1 MIDNLFKLKD
11 IKFKNILD
19 IENLEINE
27 NVVTIVKGESGSGK
41 STMLKLLNN
50 IISPNSGVVMYN
62 GVDVNDINP
71 ITLRREVIMQ
81 SQFPNIFPGNV
92 RENLNIIFTLRGEE
106 GLDDE
111 KLLKALE
118 IVNLKK
124 DLTDDAQNLSGGEK
138 TRLSIARLFLV
149 VPEVFL
155 LDEPGASL
163 DSKTEEIL
171 MNNVISEIKRRNKT
185 LIYISHSEN
194 QESIS
199 DEIITMKDG
208 RVISHER

>member
-1 MIDNLFKLKD
+1 MFKLKD

-19 IENLEINE
+19 IENLEIHE

-50 IISPNSGVVMYN
+50 IISPDSGVVMYN

-71 ITLRREVIMQ
+71 ITLRRDVIMQ

-149 VPEVFL
+149 EPEVFL

-171 MNNVISEIKRRNKT
+171 MNNVISEIKKRNKT
-185 LIYISHSEN
+185 LICISHSDNPEM
-194 QESIS
+194 IT
-199 DEIITMKDG
+199 DEIITMKNG
-208 RVISHER
+208 KVLSHEC

>member
-1 MIDNLFKLKD
+1 MFKLKD

-19 IENLEINE
+19 IKNLEIHE

-50 IISPNSGVVMYN
+50 IISPDSGVVMYN
-62 GVDVNDINP
+62 GIDVNDINP

-124 DLTDDAQNLSGGEK
+124 DLTYDAQNLSGGEK

-149 VPEVFL
+149 EPEVFL

-171 MNNVISEIKRRNKT
+171 MNNVISEIKKRNKT
-185 LIYISHSEN
+185 LIFISHSDNPEM
-194 QESIS
+194 IT
-199 DEIITMKDG
+199 DEIITMKNG
-208 RVISHER
+208 KVLSHEC

>member
-1 MIDNLFKLKD
+1 MFKLKD

-19 IENLEINE
+19 IENLEIHE

-50 IISPNSGVVMYN
+50 IISPDSGVVMYN

-71 ITLRREVIMQ
+71 ITLRRDVIMQ
-81 SQFPNIFPGNV
+81 PQFPNIFPGNV

-149 VPEVFL
+149 EPEVFL

-171 MNNVISEIKRRNKT
+171 MNNVISEIKKRNKT
-185 LIYISHSEN
+185 LIFISHSDNPEM
-194 QESIS
+194 IT
-199 DEIITMKDG
+199 DEIITMKNG
-208 RVISHER
+208 KVLSHEC

>member
-1 MIDNLFKLKD
+1 MFKLKD

-19 IENLEINE
+19 IENLEIHE

-50 IISPNSGVVMYN
+50 IISPDSGVVMYN

-71 ITLRREVIMQ
+71 ITLRRDVIMQ

-149 VPEVFL
+149 EPEVFL

-171 MNNVISEIKRRNKT
+171 MNNVISEIKKRNKT
-185 LIYISHSEN
+185 LIFISHSDNPEM
-194 QESIS
+194 IA
-199 DEIITMKDG
+199 DEIITMKNG
-208 RVISHER
+208 KVLSHEC

>member
-1 MIDNLFKLKD
+1 MFLLKD

-27 NVVTIVKGESGSGK
+27 NVVTVVKGESGSGK

-50 IISPNSGVVMYN
+50 IISPDNGIVMYN
-62 GVDVNDINP
+62 GVDVNDISP

-81 SQFPNIFPGNV
+81 SQFPTIFPGNV

-106 GLDDE
+106 GLADE
-111 KLLKALE
+111 KLLKAME

-124 DLTDDAQNLSGGEK
+124 DLNDDAQNLSGGEK

-149 VPEVFL
+149 EPDVFL

-171 MNNVISEIKRRNKT
+171 MNNVIAEIKKRNKT
-185 LIYISHSEN
+185 LIFISHSEN
-194 QESIS
+194 QEMIA
-199 DEIITMKDG
+199 DEIITMKNG
-208 RVISHER
+208 KVLSHEC

>member
-1 MIDNLFKLKD
+1 MFLLKD

-27 NVVTIVKGESGSGK
+27 NVVTVVKGESGSGK
-41 STMLKLLNN
+41 SSMLKLLNN
-50 IISPNSGVVMYN
+50 IISPDSGVVMYN

-71 ITLRREVIMQ
+71 ITLRRDVIMQ

-149 VPEVFL
+149 EPEVFL

-171 MNNVISEIKRRNKT
+171 MNNVISEIKKRNKT
-185 LIYISHSEN
+185 LIFISHSDNPEM
-194 QESIS
+194 IT
-199 DEIITMKDG
+199 DEIITMKNG
-208 RVISHER
+208 KVLSHEC

>member
-1 MIDNLFKLKD
+1 MFLLKD

-27 NVVTIVKGESGSGK
+27 NVVTVVKGESGSGK

-50 IISPNSGVVMYN
+50 IISPDSGIVMYN
-62 GVDVNDINP
+62 GVDVSDINP

-81 SQFPNIFPGNV
+81 SQFPTIFPGNV
-92 RENLNIIFTLRGEE
+92 RENLNVIFTLRGEE
-106 GLDDE
+106 GLGDE
-111 KLLKALE
+111 KLLKAME

-124 DLTDDAQNLSGGEK
+124 DLNDDAQNLSGGEK

-149 VPEVFL
+149 EPDVFL

-171 MNNVISEIKRRNKT
+171 MNNVIAEIKKRNKT
-185 LIYISHSEN
+185 LIFISHSEN
-194 QESIS
+194 PEIIS
-199 DEIITMKDG
+199 DEIITLKDG

>member
-1 MIDNLFKLKD
+1 MFLLKD

-27 NVVTIVKGESGSGK
+27 NVVTVVKGESGSGK

-50 IISPNSGVVMYN
+50 IISPDSGVVMYN
-62 GVDVNDINP
+62 GVDVNNINP

-81 SQFPNIFPGNV
+81 SQFPTIFPGNV
-92 RENLNIIFTLRGEE
+92 RENLNIIFTICGEE
-106 GLDDE
+106 GLGDE
-111 KLLKALE
+111 KLLKAME

-124 DLTDDAQNLSGGEK
+124 DLNDDAQNLSGGEK

-149 VPEVFL
+149 SPEVFL

-171 MNNVISEIKRRNKT
+171 MNNVIAEIKKRNKT
-185 LIYISHSEN
+185 LIFISHSKNPEI
-194 QESIS
+194 IS
-199 DEIITMKDG
+199 DEIITLKDG
-208 RVISHER
+208 RVLSHERQ

>member
-1 MIDNLFKLKD
+1 MFKLKD

-19 IENLEINE
+19 IENLEIHE

-50 IISPNSGVVMYN
+50 IVSPDSGVVMYN

-71 ITLRREVIMQ
+71 ITLRRDVIMQ

-149 VPEVFL
+149 EPEVFL

-171 MNNVISEIKRRNKT
+171 MNNVISEIKKRNKT
-185 LIYISHSEN
+185 LIFISHSDNPEM
-194 QESIS
+194 IA
-199 DEIITMKDG
+199 DEIITMKNG
-208 RVISHER
+208 KALSHEC

>member
-1 MIDNLFKLKD
+1 MFLLKD

-27 NVVTIVKGESGSGK
+27 NVVTVVKGESGSGK

-50 IISPNSGVVMYN
+50 IISPDSGIVMYN

-81 SQFPNIFPGNV
+81 SQFPTIFPGNV
-92 RENLNIIFTLRGEE
+92 RENLNVIFTLRGEE
-106 GLDDE
+106 GPGDE
-111 KLLKALE
+111 ELLKAME

-124 DLTDDAQNLSGGEK
+124 DLNDDAQNLSGGEK

-149 VPEVFL
+149 EPDVFL

-171 MNNVISEIKRRNKT
+171 MNNVITEIKKMNKT
-185 LIYISHSEN
+185 LVFISHSEN
-194 QESIS
+194 PEIIS
-199 DEIITMKDG
+199 DEIITLKDG

>member
-1 MIDNLFKLKD
+1 MFLLKD

-27 NVVTIVKGESGSGK
+27 NVVTVVKGESGSGK

-50 IISPNSGVVMYN
+50 IISPDSGIVIYN
-62 GVDVNDINP
+62 GVDVNDISP

-81 SQFPNIFPGNV
+81 SQFPTIFPGNV

-106 GLDDE
+106 GLADE
-111 KLLKALE
+111 KLLKAME

-124 DLTDDAQNLSGGEK
+124 DLNDDAQNLSGGEK

-149 VPEVFL
+149 EPDVFL

-171 MNNVISEIKRRNKT
+171 MNNVIAEIKKKNKT
-185 LIYISHSEN
+185 LIFISHSEN
-194 QESIS
+194 PEIIS
-199 DEIITMKDG
+199 DEIITLKDG
-208 RVISHER
+208 RVLSHERQ

>member
-1 MIDNLFKLKD
+1 MFKLKD

-19 IENLEINE
+19 IENLEIHE

-50 IISPNSGVVMYN
+50 IISPDSGVVMYN

-71 ITLRREVIMQ
+71 ITLRRDVIMQ

-124 DLTDDAQNLSGGEK
+124 DLTYDAQNLSGGEK

-149 VPEVFL
+149 EPEVFL

-185 LIYISHSEN
+185 LIFISHSDNPEM
-194 QESIS
+194 IA
-199 DEIITMKDG
+199 DEIITMKSG
-208 RVISHER
+208 KVVSHEC

>member
-1 MIDNLFKLKD
+1 MFLLKD

-27 NVVTIVKGESGSGK
+27 NVVTVVKGESGSGK

-50 IISPNSGVVMYN
+50 MISPDSGIVMYN
-62 GVDVNDINP
+62 GVDVSDINP

-81 SQFPNIFPGNV
+81 SQFPTIFPGNV
-92 RENLNIIFTLRGEE
+92 RENLNVIFTLRGEE
-106 GLDDE
+106 GLGDE
-111 KLLKALE
+111 KLLKAME

-124 DLTDDAQNLSGGEK
+124 DLNYDAQNLSGGEK

-149 VPEVFL
+149 EPDVFL

-171 MNNVISEIKRRNKT
+171 MNNVIAEIKKRNKT
-185 LIYISHSEN
+185 LIFISHSANPEI
-194 QESIS
+194 IS
-199 DEIITMKDG
+199 DEIITLKDG
-208 RVISHER
+208 RVVSHER

>member
-1 MIDNLFKLKD
+1 MFKLKD

-19 IENLEINE
+19 IENLEIHE

-50 IISPNSGVVMYN
+50 IISPDSGVVMYN

-71 ITLRREVIMQ
+71 ITLRRDVIMQ

-111 KLLKALE
+111 KLLKAMK

-149 VPEVFL
+149 EPEVFL

-171 MNNVISEIKRRNKT
+171 MNNVISEIKKRNKT
-185 LIYISHSEN
+185 LIFISHSDNPEM
-194 QESIS
+194 IA
-199 DEIITMKDG
+199 DEIITMKNG
-208 RVISHER
+208 KVLSHEC

>member
-1 MIDNLFKLKD
+1 MFKLKD

-19 IENLEINE
+19 IENLEIHE

-50 IISPNSGVVMYN
+50 IISPDSGVVMYN

-71 ITLRREVIMQ
+71 ITLRRDVIMQ

-111 KLLKALE
+111 KLLKAME

-149 VPEVFL
+149 EPEVFL

>member
-1 MIDNLFKLKD
+1 MFKLKD

-19 IENLEINE
+19 IENLEIHE

-50 IISPNSGVVMYN
+50 IISPDSGVVMYN

-149 VPEVFL
+149 EPEVFL

-185 LIYISHSEN
+185 LIYISHSDNPEM
-194 QESIS
+194 IA
-199 DEIITMKDG
+199 DEIITMKNG
-208 RVISHER
+208 KVLSHEC

>member
-1 MIDNLFKLKD
+1 MFKLKD

-19 IENLEINE
+19 IENLEIHE

-50 IISPNSGVVMYN
+50 IVSPDSGVVMYN

-111 KLLKALE
+111 KLLKALK

-149 VPEVFL
+149 EPEVFL

>member
-1 MIDNLFKLKD
+1 MFKLKD

-19 IENLEINE
+19 IENLEIHE

-50 IISPNSGVVMYN
+50 IISPDSGVVMYN

-71 ITLRREVIMQ
+71 ITLRRDVIMQ

-106 GLDDE
+106 GLNDE

-149 VPEVFL
+149 EPEVFL

-185 LIYISHSEN
+185 LIYISHSDNPEM
-194 QESIS
+194 IA
-199 DEIITMKDG
+199 DEIITMKNG
-208 RVISHER
+208 KVLSHEC

>member
-1 MIDNLFKLKD
+1 MFKLKD

-19 IENLEINE
+19 IENLEIHE

-111 KLLKALE
+111 KLLKAME

-149 VPEVFL
+149 EPEVFL

-194 QESIS
+194 QEMIA
-199 DEIITMKDG
+199 DEIITMKNG
-208 RVISHER
+208 KVLSHEC

>member
-1 MIDNLFKLKD
+1 MFLLKD

-27 NVVTIVKGESGSGK
+27 NVVTVVKGESGSGK

-50 IISPNSGVVMYN
+50 IISPDSGIVMYN
-62 GVDVNDINP
+62 GVDVSDINP

-81 SQFPNIFPGNV
+81 SQFPTIFPGNV
-92 RENLNIIFTLRGEE
+92 RENLNVIFTLRSEE
-106 GLDDE
+106 GLSDE
-111 KLLKALE
+111 KLLKAME
-118 IVNLKK
+118 IVNLKN
-124 DLTDDAQNLSGGEK
+124 DLNDDAQNLSGGEK

-149 VPEVFL
+149 SPEVFL

-171 MNNVISEIKRRNKT
+171 MNNVIAEIKKKNKT
-185 LIYISHSEN
+185 LIFISHSKNPEI
-194 QESIS
+194 IS
-199 DEIITMKDG
+199 DEIITLKDG
-208 RVISHER
+208 RVLSHERQ

>member
-1 MIDNLFKLKD
+1 MFKLKD
-11 IKFKNILD
+11 IKFKNILN
-19 IENLEINE
+19 IENLEIHE

-50 IISPNSGVVMYN
+50 IISPDSGVVMYN

-71 ITLRREVIMQ
+71 ITLRRDVIMQ

-149 VPEVFL
+149 EPEVFL

-171 MNNVISEIKRRNKT
+171 MNNVISEIKKRNKT
-185 LIYISHSEN
+185 LIFISHSDNPEM
-194 QESIS
+194 IT
-199 DEIITMKDG
+199 DEIITMKNG
-208 RVISHER
+208 KVLSHEC

>member
-1 MIDNLFKLKD
+1 MFLLKD

-27 NVVTIVKGESGSGK
+27 NVVTVVKGESGSGK

-50 IISPNSGVVMYN
+50 IISPDSGIVMYN

-81 SQFPNIFPGNV
+81 SQFPTIFPGNV
-92 RENLNIIFTLRGEE
+92 RENLNVIFTLRGEE
-106 GLDDE
+106 GLADE
-111 KLLKALE
+111 KLLKAME

-124 DLTDDAQNLSGGEK
+124 DLNYDAQNLSGGEK

-149 VPEVFL
+149 EPDVFL

-171 MNNVISEIKRRNKT
+171 MNNVIAEIKKRNKT
-185 LIYISHSEN
+185 LIFISHSANPEI
-194 QESIS
+194 IS
-199 DEIITMKDG
+199 DEIITLKDG
-208 RVISHER
+208 RVVSHER

>member
-1 MIDNLFKLKD
+1 MFKLKD

-19 IENLEINE
+19 IENLEIHE

-50 IISPNSGVVMYN
+50 IISPDSGVVMYN
-62 GVDVNDINP
+62 GVNVNDINP

-111 KLLKALE
+111 KLLKAME

-149 VPEVFL
+149 EPEVFL

-171 MNNVISEIKRRNKT
+171 MNNVISEIKKRNKT
-185 LIYISHSEN
+185 LIFISHSDNPEM
-194 QESIS
+194 IA
-199 DEIITMKDG
+199 DEIITMKNG
-208 RVISHER
+208 KVLSHEC

>member
-1 MIDNLFKLKD
+1 MFLLKD

-27 NVVTIVKGESGSGK
+27 NVVTVVKGESGSGK

-50 IISPNSGVVMYN
+50 IISPDSGIVMYN

-81 SQFPNIFPGNV
+81 SQFPTIFPGNV
-92 RENLNIIFTLRGEE
+92 RENLNVIFTLRGEE
-106 GLDDE
+106 GLADE
-111 KLLKALE
+111 KLLKAME

-124 DLTDDAQNLSGGEK
+124 DLNDDAQNLSGGEK

-149 VPEVFL
+149 EPDVFL

-171 MNNVISEIKRRNKT
+171 MNNVIAEIKKRNKT
-185 LIYISHSEN
+185 LIFISHSANPEI
-194 QESIS
+194 IS
-199 DEIITMKDG
+199 DEIITLKDG
-208 RVISHER
+208 RVVSYER

>member
-1 MIDNLFKLKD
+1 MFLLKD

-27 NVVTIVKGESGSGK
+27 NVVTVVKGESGSGK

-50 IISPNSGVVMYN
+50 IISPDSGIVMYN

-81 SQFPNIFPGNV
+81 SQFPTIFPGNV
-92 RENLNIIFTLRGEE
+92 RENLNVIFTLRGEE
-106 GLDDE
+106 GLADE
-111 KLLKALE
+111 KLLKAME

-124 DLTDDAQNLSGGEK
+124 DLNDDAQNLSGGEK

-149 VPEVFL
+149 EPDVFL

-171 MNNVISEIKRRNKT
+171 MNNVIAEIKKRNKT
-185 LIYISHSEN
+185 LIFISHSANPEI
-194 QESIS
+194 IS
-199 DEIITMKDG
+199 DEIITLKDG

>member
-1 MIDNLFKLKD
+1 MFLLKD

-19 IENLEINE
+19 IKNLEISE
-27 NVVTIVKGESGSGK
+27 NVVTVVKGESGSGK
-41 STMLKLLNN
+41 STTLKLLNN
-50 IISPNSGVVMYN
+50 IISPDSGVVMYN
-62 GVDVNDINP
+62 GVDVNNINP

-81 SQFPNIFPGNV
+81 SQFPTIFPGNV

-106 GLDDE
+106 GLSDE
-111 KLLKALE
+111 KLLKAME

-124 DLTDDAQNLSGGEK
+124 DLNDDAQNLSGGEK

-149 VPEVFL
+149 SPEVFL

-171 MNNVISEIKRRNKT
+171 MNNVIAEIKKKNKT
-185 LIYISHSEN
+185 LIFISHSKNPEI
-194 QESIS
+194 IS
-199 DEIITMKDG
+199 DEIITLKDG
-208 RVISHER
+208 RVLSHERQ

>member
-1 MIDNLFKLKD
+1 MFLLKD

-27 NVVTIVKGESGSGK
+27 NVVTVVKGESGSGK

-50 IISPNSGVVMYN
+50 IISPDSGIVMYN

-81 SQFPNIFPGNV
+81 SQFPTIFPGNV
-92 RENLNIIFTLRGEE
+92 RENLNVIFTLRGEE
-106 GLDDE
+106 GLGDE
-111 KLLKALE
+111 ELLKAME

-124 DLTDDAQNLSGGEK
+124 DLNDDAQNLSGGEK

-149 VPEVFL
+149 EPDVFL

-171 MNNVISEIKRRNKT
+171 MNNVITEIKKMNKT
-185 LIYISHSEN
+185 LVFISHSEN
-194 QESIS
+194 PEIIS
-199 DEIITMKDG
+199 DEIITLKDG
-208 RVISHER
+208 RVISHERQ

>member
-1 MIDNLFKLKD
+1 MFLLKD

-19 IENLEINE
+19 IENLEISE
-27 NVVTIVKGESGSGK
+27 NVVTVVKGESGSGK
-41 STMLKLLNN
+41 STTLKLLNN
-50 IISPNSGVVMYN
+50 IISPDSGVVMYN
-62 GVDVNDINP
+62 GVDVNNINP

-81 SQFPNIFPGNV
+81 SQFPTIFPGNV

-106 GLDDE
+106 GLADE
-111 KLLKALE
+111 KLLKAME

-124 DLTDDAQNLSGGEK
+124 DLNDDAQNLSGGEK

-149 VPEVFL
+149 EPDVFL

-171 MNNVISEIKRRNKT
+171 MNNVIAEIKKRNKT
-185 LIYISHSEN
+185 LIFISHSEN
-194 QESIS
+194 PEIIS
-199 DEIITMKDG
+199 DEIITLKDG
-208 RVISHER
+208 RVLSHERQ

>member
-1 MIDNLFKLKD
+1 MFKLKD

-19 IENLEINE
+19 IENLEIHE

-71 ITLRREVIMQ
+71 ITLRRDVIMQ

-149 VPEVFL
+149 EPEVFL

-171 MNNVISEIKRRNKT
+171 MNNVISEIKKRNKT
-185 LIYISHSEN
+185 LIFISHSDNPEM
-194 QESIS
+194 IA
-199 DEIITMKDG
+199 DEIITMKNG
-208 RVISHER
+208 KVLSHEC

>member
-1 MIDNLFKLKD
+1 MFLLKD

-27 NVVTIVKGESGSGK
+27 NVVTVVKGESGSGK

-50 IISPNSGVVMYN
+50 IISPDNGIVMYN
-62 GVDVNDINP
+62 GVDVSDINP

-81 SQFPNIFPGNV
+81 SQFPTIFPGNV
-92 RENLNIIFTLRGEE
+92 RENLNVIFTLRGEE
-106 GLDDE
+106 GLADE
-111 KLLKALE
+111 KLLKAME

-124 DLTDDAQNLSGGEK
+124 DLNDDAQNLSGGEK

-149 VPEVFL
+149 EPDVFL

-163 DSKTEEIL
+163 DSNTEEIL
-171 MNNVISEIKRRNKT
+171 MNNVIDEIKKRNKT
-185 LIYISHSEN
+185 LVFISHSEN
-194 QESIS
+194 PEIIS
-199 DEIITMKDG
+199 DEIINLKDG
-208 RVISHER
+208 KVISHER

>member
-1 MIDNLFKLKD
+1 MFLLKD

-27 NVVTIVKGESGSGK
+27 NVVTVVKGESGSGK

-50 IISPNSGVVMYN
+50 IISPDNGIVMYN
-62 GVDVNDINP
+62 GVDVSDINP

-81 SQFPNIFPGNV
+81 SQFPTIFPGNV

-106 GLDDE
+106 GLADE
-111 KLLKALE
+111 KLLKAME

-124 DLTDDAQNLSGGEK
+124 DLNDDAQNLSGGEK

-149 VPEVFL
+149 EPDVFL

-171 MNNVISEIKRRNKT
+171 MNNVIAEIKKRNKT
-185 LIYISHSEN
+185 LIFISHSEN
-194 QESIS
+194 PEIIS
-199 DEIITMKDG
+199 DEIITLKDG
-208 RVISHER
+208 RVLSHERQ

>member
-1 MIDNLFKLKD
+1 MFLLKD

-27 NVVTIVKGESGSGK
+27 NVVTVVKGESGSGK

-50 IISPNSGVVMYN
+50 IISPDSGIVMYN
-62 GVDVNDINP
+62 GVDVNDISP

-81 SQFPNIFPGNV
+81 SQFPTIFPGNV

-106 GLDDE
+106 GLADE
-111 KLLKALE
+111 KLLKAME

-124 DLTDDAQNLSGGEK
+124 DLNDDAQNLSGGEK

-149 VPEVFL
+149 EPDVFL

-194 QESIS
+194 QEMIA
-199 DEIITMKDG
+199 DEIITLKDG
-208 RVISHER
+208 RVLSHERQ

>member
-1 MIDNLFKLKD
+1 MFKLKD

-19 IENLEINE
+19 IENLEIHE

-50 IISPNSGVVMYN
+50 IISPDSGVVMYN
-62 GVDVNDINP
+62 EVDVNDINP
-71 ITLRREVIMQ
+71 ITLRRDVIMQ

-149 VPEVFL
+149 EPEVFL

-171 MNNVISEIKRRNKT
+171 MNNVIAQIKKRNKT
-185 LIYISHSEN
+185 LIFISHSDNPEM
-194 QESIS
+194 IA
-199 DEIITMKDG
+199 DEIITMKNG
-208 RVISHER
+208 KVLSHEC

>member
-1 MIDNLFKLKD
+1 MFLLKD

-27 NVVTIVKGESGSGK
+27 NVVTVVKGESGSGK

-50 IISPNSGVVMYN
+50 IISPDNGIVMYN
-62 GVDVNDINP
+62 GVDVSDINP

-81 SQFPNIFPGNV
+81 SQFPSIFPGNV

-106 GLDDE
+106 GLADE
-111 KLLKALE
+111 KLLKAME

-124 DLTDDAQNLSGGEK
+124 DLNDDAQNLSGGEK

-149 VPEVFL
+149 EPDVFL

-171 MNNVISEIKRRNKT
+171 MNNVIAEIKKRNKT
-185 LIYISHSEN
+185 LIFISHSANPEI
-194 QESIS
+194 IS
-199 DEIITMKDG
+199 DEIITLKDG
-208 RVISHER
+208 RVLSHERQ

>member
-1 MIDNLFKLKD
+1 MT
-11 IKFKNILD
+11 
-19 IENLEINE
+19 
-27 NVVTIVKGESGSGK
+27 VVKGESGSGK

-50 IISPNSGVVMYN
+50 IISPDSGIVMYN

-81 SQFPNIFPGNV
+81 SQFPTIFPGNV
-92 RENLNIIFTLRGEE
+92 RENLNVIFTLRGEE
-106 GLDDE
+106 GLADE
-111 KLLKALE
+111 KLLKAME

-124 DLTDDAQNLSGGEK
+124 DLNDDAQNLSGGEK

-149 VPEVFL
+149 EPDVFL

-171 MNNVISEIKRRNKT
+171 MNNVIAEIKKRNKT
-185 LIYISHSEN
+185 LIFISHSEN
-194 QESIS
+194 PEIIS
-199 DEIITMKDG
+199 DKIITLKDG

>member
-1 MIDNLFKLKD
+1 MFKLKD

-19 IENLEINE
+19 IENLEIHE

-50 IISPNSGVVMYN
+50 IISPDSGVVMYN

-71 ITLRREVIMQ
+71 ITLRRDVIMQ

-106 GLDDE
+106 ELDDE

-149 VPEVFL
+149 EPDVFL

-185 LIYISHSEN
+185 LIYISHSDNPEM
-194 QESIS
+194 IA
-199 DEIITMKDG
+199 DEIITMKNG
-208 RVISHER
+208 KVLSHEC

>member
-1 MIDNLFKLKD
+1 MFKLKD

-19 IENLEINE
+19 IENLEIHE

-50 IISPNSGVVMYN
+50 IISPDSGVVMYN
-62 GVDVNDINP
+62 GVDVNNINP
-71 ITLRREVIMQ
+71 ITLRRDVIMQ

-149 VPEVFL
+149 EPEVFL

-171 MNNVISEIKRRNKT
+171 MNNVISEIKKRNKT
-185 LIYISHSEN
+185 LIFISHSDNPEM
-194 QESIS
+194 IT
-199 DEIITMKDG
+199 DEIITMKNG
-208 RVISHER
+208 KVLSHEC

>member
-1 MIDNLFKLKD
+1 MFKLKD

-149 VPEVFL
+149 EPEVFL

-208 RVISHER
+208 RVISHEC

>member
-1 MIDNLFKLKD
+1 MFLLKD

-27 NVVTIVKGESGSGK
+27 NVVTVVKGESGSGK

-50 IISPNSGVVMYN
+50 IISPDSGIVMYN

-81 SQFPNIFPGNV
+81 SQFPTIFPGNV
-92 RENLNIIFTLRGEE
+92 RENLNVIFTLRGEE
-106 GLDDE
+106 GLADE
-111 KLLKALE
+111 KLLKAME

-124 DLTDDAQNLSGGEK
+124 DLNDDAQNLSGGEK

-149 VPEVFL
+149 EPDVFL

-171 MNNVISEIKRRNKT
+171 MKNVIAEIKKRNKT
-185 LIYISHSEN
+185 LIFISHSEN
-194 QESIS
+194 PEIIS
-199 DEIITMKDG
+199 DRIITLKDG